1 MYISREAIRRALA
14 NGFYQKIVAA
24 MIVVSFLS
32 DVLEAEVLPPSMLE
46 EVDDHI
52 LFTWGELF
60 FASDY
65 IFTLFFLLE
74 MFFNLYAHPL
84 TWILEPWNAVDST
97 IVIVTAASVFLAVG
111 APQIKM
117 IR

>member
-1 MYISREAIRRALA
+1 VYISREAIRRALA

-60 FASDY
+60 F
-65 IFTLFFLLE
+65 
-74 MFFNLYAHPL
+74 NLYAHPL